1 MILVKNKWFPFG
13 NYKAINICG
22 IVFYKGDNLSDKTIN
37 HEKIH
42 TKQMIELLFIFFYL
56 WYGIEYLIIR
66 LFHKKQND
74 VYHDVSFEEEAHNND
89 DNLNYIDTRKHY
101 AWFKYIKIKSN
112 NNNAISNIDAGNSN
126 LNEEE
131 MEELVKTLSV
141 LNKGVKRISKAYA
154 CEHIL
159 HCSPATFDNYVRAG
173 IIPKGKKEI
182 GFNELSWSLKDFNGV
197 KLQRIHKK

>member
-1 MILVKNKWFPFG
+1 MEKTNCLLDAVKNQ
-13 NYKAINICG
+13 
-22 IVFYKGDNLSDKTIN
+22 L
-37 HEKIH
+37 
-42 TKQMIELLFIFFYL
+42 Q
-56 WYGIEYLIIR
+56 
-66 LFHKKQND
+66 
-74 VYHDVSFEEEAHNND
+74 
-89 DNLNYIDTRKHY
+89 
-101 AWFKYIKIKSN
+101 
-112 NNNAISNIDAGNSN
+112 NAISNIDAGNSN

-182 GFNELSWSLKDFNGV
+182 GFNELSWSLKDFDGV
-197 KLQRIHKK
+197 KLQRIHNDKKFKSINSNITFWDVYVALNAQYHDNIELYKEWFGEDNIENIKDKIIESAIVNWFEDEDAGIEKVWNYFRAI